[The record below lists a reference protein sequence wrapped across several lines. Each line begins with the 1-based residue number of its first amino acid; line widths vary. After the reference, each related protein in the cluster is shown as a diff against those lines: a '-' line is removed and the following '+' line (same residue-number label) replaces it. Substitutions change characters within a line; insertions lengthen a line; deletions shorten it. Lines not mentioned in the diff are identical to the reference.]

1 MADVL
6 PHAAVVHT
14 IEGRTRLRI
23 AERRGDA
30 AFFAS
35 VATGL
40 STIAGVKKVD
50 VTPLTGGIL
59 IFHDAPL
66 SAIGETA
73 EKLRLFLLIEETT
86 NSSQTPALRISPRMV
101 AASGLGLVA
110 AWQVYKE
117 RVFPPA
123 LTIAWYAV
131 NVAGLLSAEDVSSA
145 GE

>member
-6 PHAAVVHT
+6 PHATVVHA
-14 IEGRTRLRI
+14 IEGRTRLRV

-35 VATGL
+35 AATGL

-66 SAIGETA
+66 SGVAETA
-73 EKLRLFLLIEETT
+73 EKLGLFLLIEETPD
-86 NSSQTPALRISPRMV
+86 SSQAPALRITPRMV
-101 AASGLGLVA
+101 AATGLGLVA

-131 NVAGLLSAEDVSSA
+131 NIAGFLSAEGASSA
-145 GE
+145 DE